1 MTLLKTLARADAE
14 LAAAGTGIPTRP
26 QLLASGA
33 SFYMTLYDGITP
45 SWFLDSPDPRTRELG
60 EALEAAGQGV
70 FVPADWERALLRAA
84 VEEEAASRGLPSAVA
99 S

>member
-33 SFYMTLYDGITP
+33 SFYMTLYDGITLD
-45 SWFLDSPDPRTRELG
+45 WFLTSPDPQTRELG
-60 EALEAAGQGV
+60 EALMAEGLGS
-70 FVPADWERALLRAA
+70 FVPADRERAVLRAA
-84 VEEEAASRGLPSAVA
+84 VEEDAARRGLPSAVTC
-99 S
+99 

>member
-1 MTLLKTLARADAE
+1 MTRTTETATTTTGPTDPGYGPCSKLE
-14 LAAAGTGIPTRP
+14 FLAA
-26 QLLASGA
+26 GA
-33 SFYMTLYDGITP
+33 RFYMTLHDGITP
-45 SWFLDSPDPRTRELG
+45 SWFLGSPDPRTRELG